1 MINLC
6 FLKPLNSHKG
16 NLVVPCPLHILQSCR
31 VYSKVTERVGSTTL
45 ITLKNILE
53 DSMFKIRSLVTALAL
68 ASSVSVASA
77 WEALPTEAPAPADNA
92 TTAAKVELGQMLYHD
107 PRLSSTGTVSCSSCH
122 NTMLGGE
129 DNRPNSMG
137 VNGQTGGRS
146 APTVWNSAFN
156 TVQFWD
162 GRAASLEAQAA
173 GPVTN
178 PIEMGMKSWD
188 DVVARL
194 QAIEGYQK
202 AFEQAFGKDTISKEN
217 ATKAIAAYERTLITP
232 NSPYD
237 RYVSGDKSALSAQQ
251 VRGMEKVEELGC
263 THCHSGP
270 AFNGPGM
277 FQKFPVIP
285 NGYWEAQHH
294 FSKDKGLAEV
304 SKNPADEHL
313 FKVPTLRNIALT
325 APYFHNGSVKTLD
338 KAVTLMAK
346 LQLGKDLT
354 KEEVADIVAFLD
366 GLTGEFPKQKMP
378 VLPATPGSTFN

>member
-1 MINLC
+1 
-6 FLKPLNSHKG
+6 
-16 NLVVPCPLHILQSCR
+16 
-31 VYSKVTERVGSTTL
+31 
-45 ITLKNILE
+45 
-53 DSMFKIRSLVTALAL
+53 MFKIRSLVTAVAL
-68 ASSVSVASA
+68 MGSVSMASA
-77 WEALPTEAPAPADNA
+77 WEALPTTAPAPADNP
-92 TTAAKVELGQMLYHD
+92 TTDVKVALGQMLYHD

-156 TVQFWD
+156 AVQFWD

-194 QAIEGYQK
+194 EKIDGYKK
-202 AFEQAFGKDTISKEN
+202 AFADAFNSEPISKDN

-232 NSPYD
+232 NSPFD
-237 RYVSGDKSALSAQQ
+237 KYVGGDKTALTEQQ
-251 VRGMEKVEELGC
+251 VRGMEKVAEVGC
-263 THCHSGP
+263 TSCHSGS

-277 FQKFPVIP
+277 FQKFPMHG
-285 NGYWEAQHH
+285 NGYFEAQYH

-304 SKNPADEHL
+304 SKKVEDEH
-313 FKVPTLRNIALT
+313 FWKVPTLRNIALT
-325 APYFHNGSVKTLD
+325 APYFHNGAVKTLD
-338 KAVTLMAK
+338 TAVQVMAK
-346 LQLGKDLT
+346 TQLNKDLS
-354 KEEVADIVAFLD
+354 KEEIADIVAFLNS
-366 GLTGEFPKQKMP
+366 LTGQFPEQKMP
-378 VLPATPGSTFN
+378 VLPGTPGSTFN

>member
-1 MINLC
+1 
-6 FLKPLNSHKG
+6 
-16 NLVVPCPLHILQSCR
+16 
-31 VYSKVTERVGSTTL
+31 
-45 ITLKNILE
+45 
-53 DSMFKIRSLVTALAL
+53 MFKIRSLVTALAL

-77 WEALPTEAPAPADNA
+77 WDALPTQVDSPADNP
-92 TTAAKVELGQMLYHD
+92 TTAAKVELGQMLFHD
-107 PRLSSTGTVSCSSCH
+107 PRLSSTDTVSCSSCH

-146 APTVWNSAFN
+146 APTVWNAAFN

-194 QAIEGYQK
+194 KSIEGYQQS
-202 AFEQAFGKDTISKEN
+202 FEKAFGKDAISKDN

-251 VRGMEKVEELGC
+251 VRGMEKVAQLGC
-263 THCHSGP
+263 TNCHSGP

-277 FQKFPVIP
+277 FQKFPAIAD
-285 NGYWEAQHH
+285 GYWEAQYHI
-294 FSKDKGLAEV
+294 SKDKGLAEV

-313 FKVPTLRNIALT
+313 FKVSTWRNIALT

-338 KAVTLMAK
+338 KAVMLMAK
-346 LQLGKDLT
+346 VQLGKDLT
-354 KEEVADIVAFLD
+354 KEETADIAAFLN

-378 VLPATPGSTFN
+378 TLPGTPGSTFN